1 MTGEARDNLSI
12 GTTTAI
18 AQIASRVVTELDKYG
33 VMPVPECYEVWF
45 THIQGS
51 MPALSSEIQER
62 LEGAAPIDTGFV
74 KALYYKYCGL
84 EHIQAAFDKHYEGIM
99 TEVRGL
105 QDVAQNLSSSASDFG
120 TEVTAIAGTV
130 EQAASSPAELA
141 KIVSSLVETAAKAA
155 KRNAELEGELANA
168 TNKIG
173 ALHDSIKEI
182 EQDAHTDFLTKLSN
196 RRRFDKFLRDAHA
209 VAMKDGTPFSLI
221 VGDVDH
227 FKKFNDTFGHPVG
240 DQVLKFVGSVLKNNT
255 KGQDMCARYGG
266 EEFAIALPNTG
277 ATHAASLAEHIRG
290 AIARRKLI
298 SRTTNEDLGTI
309 TMSFGVAELRPGVS
323 PEQLFE
329 EADAALY
336 DAKKTGRNKV
346 VVREQPLLRQ
356 IA

>member
-1 MTGEARDNLSI
+1 MTGEARDTLSV
-12 GTTTAI
+12 GTAQAISQI
-18 AQIASRVVTELDKYG
+18 AQRVVSELEAHG
-33 VMPVPECYEVWF
+33 VPPVPECYEVWF
-45 THIQGS
+45 SHLQGS
-51 MPALSSEIQER
+51 MPALSSEIAER
-62 LEGAAPIDTGFV
+62 LESSAAIDTGFI

-84 EHIQAAFDKHYEGIM
+84 EHIQAAFDKHFEGIM
-99 TEVRGL
+99 TEVRSL
-105 QDVAQNLSSSASDFG
+105 QGVAQDLTTSASEFG
-120 TEVTAIAGTV
+120 SEVSEIARRAQKATD
-130 EQAASSPAELA
+130 PADIPNVISML
-141 KIVSSLVETAAKAA
+141 IETAGKAA
-155 KRNAELEGELANA
+155 KRNAELESQLTAA
-168 TNKIG
+168 TTKIG

-196 RRRFDKFLRDAHA
+196 RRRFDKFMRDACA
-209 VAMKDGTPFSLI
+209 VAVKEGAPFSLI

-266 EEFAIALPNTG
+266 EEFAIALPNTS
-277 ATHAASLAEHIRG
+277 AQHAASLAEHIRG

-309 TMSFGVAELRPGVS
+309 TMSFGVAELRAGLS

-336 DAKKTGRNKV
+336 DAKKGGRNKV
-346 VVREQPLLRQ
+346 VVRDQPLLRQ

>member
-1 MTGEARDNLSI
+1 MTGEARDTLAI

-18 AQIASRVVTELDKYG
+18 SQIAQRVVADLEKLG
-33 VMPVPECYEVWF
+33 IPPVPECYEVWF
-45 THIQGS
+45 LHLQGS
-51 MPALSSEIQER
+51 SPALSAEVAER
-62 LEGAAPIDTGFV
+62 MEGAAPIDTGFV
-74 KALYYKYCGL
+74 KALYYKHCGL

-105 QDVAQNLSSSASDFG
+105 QGVAQDLTSSASEFG
-120 TEVTAIAGTV
+120 AEMTGIAGRV
-130 EQAASSPAELA
+130 ANVSPGDLPNVVGMLIESAG
-141 KIVSSLVETAAKAA
+141 KAA
-155 KRNAELEGELANA
+155 KRNAELESQLAAA
-168 TNKIG
+168 TSKIG

-182 EQDAHTDFLTKLSN
+182 EQDAHTDFLTKLAN
-196 RRRFDKFLRDAHA
+196 RRRFDKFMRDACA
-209 VAMKDGTPFSLI
+209 LAMKDGAPFSLI

-266 EEFAIALPNTG
+266 EEFAIALPNTN
-277 ATHAASLAEHIRG
+277 AQHASSLAEHIRG

-309 TMSFGVAELRPGVS
+309 TMSFGVAEMRPGLS

-346 VVREQPLLRQ
+346 VVRDQPLLRQ

>member
-1 MTGEARDNLSI
+1 MTGEARDSVSV

-18 AQIASRVVTELDKYG
+18 MQIASRVVSELERFG
-33 VMPVPECYEVWF
+33 VPPVPECYEVWF

-51 MPALSSEIQER
+51 MPALSNEINER
-62 LEGAAPIDTGFV
+62 LEAAAPIDTGFI
-74 KALYYKYCGL
+74 KALYYKHCGI

-99 TEVRGL
+99 KEVRGL
-105 QDVAQNLSSSASDFG
+105 QDVATNLTSSATDFG
-120 TEVTAIAGTV
+120 AEVTEIAGAV
-130 EQAASSPAELA
+130 EKATPAEFG
-141 KIVSSLVETAAKAA
+141 KLVGALIESAGKAA
-155 KRNAELEGELANA
+155 QRNAALESELAAA
-168 TNKIG
+168 THKIG

-196 RRRFDKFLRDAHA
+196 RRRFDKFLRDAHT
-209 VAMKDGTPFSLI
+209 VAMREGAPFSLI

-255 KGQDMCARYGG
+255 KGQDLCARYGG
-266 EEFAIALPNTG
+266 EEFAIALPNTN
-277 ATHAASLAEHIRG
+277 AQHAASLAEHIRA

-309 TMSFGVAELRPGVS
+309 TMSFGVCELRPGLT

-336 DAKKTGRNKV
+336 EAKKGGRNRV
-346 VVREQPLLRQ
+346 VVRETQLLRQ

>member
-1 MTGEARDNLSI
+1 MTGEARDNVSI

-18 AQIASRVVTELDKYG
+18 AQIASRVVAELENYG

-62 LEGAAPIDTGFV
+62 IEAAAPIDTGFV
-74 KALYYKYCGL
+74 KTLYYKYCGL
-84 EHIQAAFDKHYEGIM
+84 EHIQSAFDKHYEGIM
-99 TEVRGL
+99 SEVRGL
-105 QDVAQNLSSSASDFG
+105 QNVATGLSTSANDFG
-120 TEVTAIAGTV
+120 AEVTAIAGDV
-130 EQAASSPAELA
+130 AKAGHSSAEIG
-141 KIVSSLVETAAKAA
+141 KLVNVLIETAAKAV
-155 KRNAELEGELANA
+155 KRNEVLEGELVNA

-209 VAMKDGTPFSLI
+209 GAMRDGTPFALI

-227 FKKFNDTFGHPVG
+227 FKKFNDTYGHPVG

-277 ATHAASLAEHIRG
+277 STHAASLAEHIRG

-298 SRTTNEDLGTI
+298 SRTTNEDLGTV
-309 TMSFGVAELRPGVS
+309 TMSFGVAELRPGLS

-336 DAKKTGRNKV
+336 EAKRTGRNKV
-346 VVREQPLLRQ
+346 VVREQPMLRQ